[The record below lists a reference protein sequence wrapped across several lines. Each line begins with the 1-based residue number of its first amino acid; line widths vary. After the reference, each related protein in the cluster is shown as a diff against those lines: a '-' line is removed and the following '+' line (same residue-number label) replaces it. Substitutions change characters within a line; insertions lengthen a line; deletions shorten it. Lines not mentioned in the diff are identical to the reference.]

1 MSEILSR
8 LLKEVEA
15 QKRKYHEKVL
25 SADGEFSLLTR
36 SLQLYDFTF
45 DFALQFIPEFNA
57 ASMLVGLLYNID
69 LKDVE
74 PFNLEFI
81 WRIPTVDEWLRGI
94 GVIIERTIPPSAVP
108 PDEFIDQNIK
118 EEYREDIRRGRIV
131 KGYYGRTKY
140 SYSYYDPVAM
150 REFIRNTAQLMFKKH
165 PPVVNRKTELLT
177 LASSLGVS
185 EEFVRSIYD
194 RMSIVMNTHIW
205 CFTLNYSILDISRLC
220 EPATHSEEFG
230 VAPFVDLD
238 NNVREAE
245 ITSLSDA
252 QYACILDVGLLD
264 YCILSPGED
273 IYTFEPPPAIR
284 TIEDKINSFR
294 TRWIVT
300 APAVSNYVTGEEAY
314 DYTLSERTNIWG
326 ELTAIRYTVEH
337 EVETIIAREAPALNP
352 FDRRKYVSA
361 VLQLL
366 GHIGKRHRWGY
377 KVYRLMEDPE
387 LKSWWINYWGS
398 QGLDVALLEKIFENV
413 KTWLPRIVDRKRE
426 LGRMVRLRRL
436 GIPID

>member
-8 LLKEVEA
+8 LLKDVEA

-25 SADGEFSLLTR
+25 SADGEWSLFMR
-36 SLQLYDFTF
+36 SLQLYDFTLDLAF
-45 DFALQFIPEFNA
+45 QFIPEFNA
-57 ASMLVGLLYNID
+57 ASMLFGLLYNID
-69 LKDVE
+69 LRDVE
-74 PFNLEFI
+74 PFDLEFI

-94 GVIIERTIPPSAVP
+94 GVVIERTVLPSAVP
-108 PDEFIDQNIK
+108 PDEFIDQDIK
-118 EEYREDIRRGRIV
+118 EEYREDIRRERV
-131 KGYYGRTKY
+131 EKGYYGITKY
-140 SYSYYDPVAM
+140 GYSYYDPTAV
-150 REFIRNTAQLMFKKH
+150 REFIRNTIQLMFKKH

-177 LASSLGVS
+177 LASSLNVS
-185 EEFVRSIYD
+185 EEFVRSAYD

-205 CFTLNYSILDISRLC
+205 CFTLNYSILDMSRLC
-220 EPATHSEEFG
+220 EPAVHSEVFG

-238 NNVREAE
+238 GNVRTAD

-252 QYACILDVGLLD
+252 QYGCILDVGLLD

-273 IYTFEPPPAIR
+273 IYIFEPPPAIR
-284 TIEDKINSFR
+284 TIEDKLINFR
-294 TRWIVT
+294 SRWVVT
-300 APAVSNYVTGEEAY
+300 APAVSNYVTGKEAY

-337 EVETIIAREAPALNP
+337 GVEMIIAREAPALNP

-377 KVYRLMEDPE
+377 KVYRLMEEPE
-387 LKSWWINYWGS
+387 LKNWWIEYWGS
-398 QGLDVALLEKIFENV
+398 QGLDRGLLEKIFESV
-413 KTWLPRIVDRKRE
+413 KIWLPRIVGVKKE